1 LEAHGSQLQLW
12 EPDNLTSPAIK
23 ELSLTGIFFTLYFA
37 NAIRFT
43 AIVYIQDNVSWGL
56 GFGICAIANAISL
69 IVFVLG
75 KRFYRQIKPKGSP
88 FTSIARVMVAAIRKR
103 KILETFGMQDYN
115 FGSTEVLKMVDVA
128 PTKSFRCV
136 FSVIV

>member
-1 LEAHGSQLQLW
+1 M
-12 EPDNLTSPAIK
+12 
-23 ELSLTGIFFTLYFA
+23 
-37 NAIRFT
+37 
-43 AIVYIQDNVSWGL
+43 

-115 FGSTEVLKMVDVA
+115 FGSTEVLKMEDVA